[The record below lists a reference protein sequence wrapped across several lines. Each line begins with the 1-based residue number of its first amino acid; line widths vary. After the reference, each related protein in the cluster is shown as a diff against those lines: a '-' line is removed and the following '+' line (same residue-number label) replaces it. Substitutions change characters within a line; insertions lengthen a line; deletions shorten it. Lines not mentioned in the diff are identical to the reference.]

1 MEQRVAWLYG
11 YYSED
16 PNYPEGVRAN
26 VEAIYDPP
34 QIGEMNGFQ
43 ILHDKNE
50 AYVDMIAA
58 SLSLEK
64 IGWIYTSLNYESFL
78 TSKEIRE
85 IAKMQEKYTIEHP
98 EGVKVSKFVTIVVK
112 PKGDSGESGLD

>member
-43 ILHDKNE
+43 ILQDENE
-50 AYVDMIAA
+50 VFVDMVAS

-64 IGWIYTSLNYESFL
+64 IGWIYTSLNHDQFL
-78 TSKEIRE
+78 TPKEIRE
-85 IAKMQEKYTIEHP
+85 IAQMQEKYSIEHP
-98 EGVKVSKFVTIVVK
+98 EGVKVSKFVTVVVK
-112 PKGDSGESGLD
+112 PKGDTGESGLD